1 MLEIKDIIILVI
13 YGYFVFKVINPKDTM
28 TLVLVTLAA
37 MVFICHDISGF
48 ETNDFDLNK
57 YLDESTINKNT
68 VPGAKLFKDKF
79 NLPYDG
85 ICLKTGNEEYWM
97 KTPDKAPFVS
107 DDKLYTYFASQS
119 PLKTKLSD
127 QSKLIGPPIDGVKG
141 SPEKM
146 FMWANNVSSPLCC
159 PSTYSTS
166 TGCLCTTKQQRDFI
180 AARGTLNP
188 IGTLTGLATDVVKE
202 VKAEVNEAV
211 DDNQAVDGA

>member
-1 MLEIKDIIILVI
+1 MFETKDIILLITYAYLI
-13 YGYFVFKVINPKDTM
+13 FKVIDPKDKM
-28 TLVLVTLAA
+28 TLFITTLIAILL
-37 MVFICHDISGF
+37 ICYDVSGF

-68 VPGAKLFKDKF
+68 VPGKKISEGKF

-166 TGCLCTTKQQRDFI
+166 TGCLCTTKNQRDFI
-180 AARGTLNP
+180 AARGTIDSTN
-188 IGTLTGLATDVVKE
+188 TLTGLAEDVVQE

-211 DDNQAVDGA
+211 DESDLP